1 MFVESQTN
9 PEDMLI
15 SVLVEIE
22 GILNA
27 KLIGYESDI
36 ADCDPYP
43 NSLLVD

>member
-1 MFVESQTN
+1 MGSQTN

-22 GILNA
+22 GIWNA
-27 KLIGYESDI
+27 KLIGYESSDI
-36 ADCDPYP
+36 TDCDPYP